1 MTAFALLLIL
11 AQRINVPGNS
21 PGPPAKFHL
30 KVTTVD
36 QSGEFIAFATVT
48 LARFTEADA
57 VVPQVV
63 AKVQVD
69 KTGTAV
75 WTNLPPGRYLISADL
90 TGFISAQLGPIP
102 LDESTEIPDLKIM
115 LDTYARY

>member
-1 MTAFALLLIL
+1 MTTFALLLIL
-11 AQRINVPGNS
+11 AQRIHVPGSVPAS
-21 PGPPAKFHL
+21 PEKFHL

-36 QSGEFIAFATVT
+36 QSGAFIAYATVT
-48 LARFTEADA
+48 LARLSEADA
-57 VVPQVV
+57 VVPVV
-63 AKVQVD
+63 VDKVQVD
-69 KTGTAV
+69 KTGTAM

-90 TGFISAQLGPIP
+90 TGFISARLGPIP